1 MTNETVCEE
10 EKVTGNPVT
19 DAEPEEVFEETD
31 QEEEEFH
38 LVSVEDENPFDDEKE
53 EEIAEDF
60 PMDSEEDDVEKAKKV
75 IRDRWWCRQ
84 VCVLHSQ
91 LRDVDMMLLY
101 LKQQISL
108 AVI

>member
-75 IRDRWWCRQ
+75 ICNFGLFSGMPLGEICINQ
-84 VCVLHSQ
+84 MVPKL
-91 LRDVDMMLLY
+91 
-101 LKQQISL
+101 
-108 AVI
+108 